1 MPSHNWSSDES
12 AVCRRC
18 GARRDWYTG
27 ITGERFRYS
36 LPDGLGSLDTR
47 PACGKGSE
55 SRRTRKM
62 GRRAKVL
69 ARHRAGGPRLLSK
82 EAHVRRERA
91 EYAAVSHFQPVL
103 PSGDSGPTSGPSG
116 EPDAS

>member
-1 MPSHNWSSDES
+1 MPSHNWTTPES

-18 GARRDWYTG
+18 GARRDWHTG

-36 LPDGLGSLDTR
+36 LPDGLGSLDAR

-82 EAHVRRERA
+82 EAALAKVGAVVRGLA
-91 EYAAVSHFQPVL
+91 GLAVPV
-103 PSGDSGPTSGPSG
+103 PGPTSSPSG